1 MENYY
6 QKAHLE
12 ERTSPEA
19 EAGFGSLGSSTWY
32 PINTQWKLLLDF
44 QSPAFITSMICHQT

>member
-19 EAGFGSLGSSTWY
+19 EAGFGSLGSST
-32 PINTQWKLLLDF
+32 
-44 QSPAFITSMICHQT
+44 

>member
-19 EAGFGSLGSSTWY
+19 EAGFGAHELSQLITAA
-32 PINTQWKLLLDF
+32 NT
-44 QSPAFITSMICHQT
+44 AF